1 MFRQYGGR
9 RLLYFAVA
17 YVRLKIARL
26 DGDGLTTT
34 FTAEITNMTLDVIHE
49 EEGIKA

>member
-9 RLLYFAVA
+9 GLLYLALA

-34 FTAEITNMTLDVIHE
+34 FTAEIANMTLDVIH
-49 EEGIKA
+49 